1 MKKLSA
7 MVLIALLA
15 SCTNQ
20 VKKTS
25 ELIKNDL
32 DENYSGLISD
42 LSESMYFLYYANP
55 ENYWYPESYTDSD
68 IMQDKFKKGIEG
80 LTTLENDISKLPASD
95 QEIASQIQLL
105 KNAIEQGKKD
115 LKETQKSL
123 ERVDFALM
131 DSGGLFGLM
140 ALESMLGGGE
150 SSQSELPSEVK
161 DQLQEL
167 VNTYYNKMQK
177 LCYTARDPILRSVLT
192 DSVLTAEE
200 AIEVRNQVKSYLR
213 TKVESSYPPDYEI
226 EARDEYLSMIFDCID
241 DN

>member
-1 MKKLSA
+1 MKKLLTI
-7 MVLIALLA
+7 VLVALLA

-25 ELIKNDL
+25 QSIKNDF

-42 LSESMYFLYYANP
+42 LSESMYFIYYANP
-55 ENYWYPESYTDSD
+55 ANYWYPETYTDSD
-68 IMQDKFKKGIEG
+68 IMQDKFKIGIEG
-80 LTTLENDISKLPASD
+80 LVTLGNDISKLPTNDPDIS
-95 QEIASQIQLL
+95 SQIQLL
-105 KNAIEQGKKD
+105 QNAIEQSKKD

-177 LCYTARDPILRSVLT
+177 LCYTARDPILRGVLT
-192 DSVLTAEE
+192 DSVLTTEE
-200 AIEVRNQVKSYLR
+200 AIEVRNEVKAHLKS
-213 TKVESSYPPDYEI
+213 KFEGAYPAEYDT
-226 EARDEYLSMIFDCID
+226 EARDEYISIIFDCID
-241 DN
+241 DK